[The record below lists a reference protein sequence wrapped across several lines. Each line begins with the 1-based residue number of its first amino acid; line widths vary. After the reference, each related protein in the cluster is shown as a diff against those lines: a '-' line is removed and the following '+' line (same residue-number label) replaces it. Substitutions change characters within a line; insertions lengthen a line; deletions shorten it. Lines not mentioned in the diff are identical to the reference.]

1 VSHPKISKFENPV
14 RLAELNP
21 QQTLVKLGFKEGM
34 QLCDIGAGTGIF
46 SFEAAKL
53 TSEKIYA
60 LDISSDMLAI
70 IAQRCTER
78 GINHIVPLQVASGTF
93 PVPSASCNLALLVT
107 VFHEVENKEEMLKE
121 IARLL
126 KPTGQLAIIEFHKR
140 QTPMG
145 PPVSGRLGEEDV
157 MTICT
162 SVGFKTSS
170 KLTLGE
176 NFYGLTFTMK

>member
-70 IAQRCTER
+70 IAQ
-78 GINHIVPLQVASGTF
+78 S
-93 PVPSASCNLALLVT
+93 
-107 VFHEVENKEEMLKE
+107 
-121 IARLL
+121 
-126 KPTGQLAIIEFHKR
+126 
-140 QTPMG
+140 
-145 PPVSGRLGEEDV
+145 
-157 MTICT
+157 
-162 SVGFKTSS
+162 
-170 KLTLGE
+170 
-176 NFYGLTFTMK
+176 